1 MERDNTT
8 VVANVLINGMT
19 EEEVF
24 QSRCNLERM
33 LPVFGVKLE
42 DEDILWK
49 IEYIDHEE
57 YLMLS
62 LVVCREYWLLYT
74 ENKEAM
80 HTGITAAQPAIYR
93 EVH

>member
-1 MERDNTT
+1 MELDNTT
-8 VVANVLINGMT
+8 VVANVLVNGMT

-49 IEYIDHEE
+49 IEYLEHEE
-57 YLMLS
+57 HLMLS
-62 LVVCREYWLLYT
+62 LVVCREYWSLFS
-74 ENKEAM
+74 ENKDAM